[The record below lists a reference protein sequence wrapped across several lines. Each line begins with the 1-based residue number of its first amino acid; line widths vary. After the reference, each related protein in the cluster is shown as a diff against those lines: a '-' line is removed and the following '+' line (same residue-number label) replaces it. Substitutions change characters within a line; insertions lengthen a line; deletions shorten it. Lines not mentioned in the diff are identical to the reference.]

1 MVAALAAKQPGQRAK
16 RAQRM
21 TEAMRCEP
29 ERTAERASEAE
40 RLRSGA
46 VREAMKGGVT
56 MDQVYI
62 ILVPNGKEKAKRAY
76 VVTSFQDLFDV
87 LLALGAEKA
96 RSAEVY
102 RASRLQN

>member
-1 MVAALAAKQPGQRAK
+1 
-16 RAQRM
+16 
-21 TEAMRCEP
+21 
-29 ERTAERASEAE
+29 
-40 RLRSGA
+40 
-46 VREAMKGGVT
+46 